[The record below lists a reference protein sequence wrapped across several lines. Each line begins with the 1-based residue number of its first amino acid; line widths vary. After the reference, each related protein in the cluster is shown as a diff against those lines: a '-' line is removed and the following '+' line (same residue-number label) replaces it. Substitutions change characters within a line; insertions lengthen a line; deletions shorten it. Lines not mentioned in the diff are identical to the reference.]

1 MQDNGYFCIGKA
13 AKLIGIHKNTLQRW
27 IKERKLEKFIGRVKK
42 DIRGWKVF
50 SQEDIEKIKNYSQNI
65 VQ

>member
-1 MQDNGYFCIGKA
+1 MQDNGYFYIGKA
-13 AKLIGIHKNTLQRW
+13 AKLIGIHKNTLQKW

-65 VQ
+65 TQ

>member
-1 MQDNGYFCIGKA
+1 MQDNGYFYIGKA

-27 IKERKLEKFIGRVKK
+27 IKERKLEKFIGRIKK
-42 DIRGWKVF
+42 DLRGWKVF

-65 VQ
+65 T

>member
-1 MQDNGYFCIGKA
+1 MQDNGYFYIGKA
-13 AKLIGIHKNTLQRW
+13 AKLIGVHKNTLQRW

-65 VQ
+65 TQ

>member
-1 MQDNGYFCIGKA
+1 MQDNGYFYIGKA

-42 DIRGWKVF
+42 DLRGWKVF

-65 VQ
+65 T

>member
-1 MQDNGYFCIGKA
+1 MQDNGYFYIGKA
-13 AKLIGIHKNTLQRW
+13 AKLIGVHKNTLQKW

-65 VQ
+65 TR

>member
-1 MQDNGYFCIGKA
+1 MQDNGYLYIGKA
-13 AKLIGIHKNTLQRW
+13 AKLIGVHKNTLQRW

-65 VQ
+65 TQ

>member
-1 MQDNGYFCIGKA
+1 MQDNGYFYIGKA

-27 IKERKLEKFIGRVKK
+27 IKERKLEQFIGKVKK

>member
-1 MQDNGYFCIGKA
+1 MQDNGYFYIGKA

-50 SQEDIEKIKNYSQNI
+50 SQEDIDKIKKYSQI
-65 VQ
+65 IL

>member
-1 MQDNGYFCIGKA
+1 MQDNGYFYIGEA
-13 AKLIGIHKNTLQRW
+13 AKLIGVHKNTLQKW

-50 SQEDIEKIKNYSQNI
+50 SQEDIDKIKTYSQNI
-65 VQ
+65 T